1 MRILITGAT
10 GLIGCRLSSLAV
22 TLGHDVYSAQ
32 HQTVP
37 QFGIPVELNMLDV
50 NSIETCFERVK
61 PDAIIHLAALTNV
74 DRCERERD
82 LAAQLNAKAVEK
94 IVKEASA
101 HNSHLVHVSTE
112 HVFDGSKGTYSETDN
127 TNPLNWYGKTKL
139 RGEEAVQSNAS
150 SWCIARTCAV
160 FGLHDIKKTF
170 PMILVEK
177 LMAGQEMQVWKDQY
191 VSPTYVTNLS
201 RMLIEISEHKL
212 QGIFHLSGSSRLSR
226 LDHAKLLTDK
236 LDLDESLLKPVR
248 MKEANLVAER
258 PMDSSFDV
266 SKASSSLKAKPQ
278 SIENSLEEFVKE
290 LKSYMNIKTRY

>member
-32 HQTVP
+32 HEIVP
-37 QFGIPVELNMLDV
+37 EFGTPIELNIQDA

-74 DRCERERD
+74 DLCENERD
-82 LAAQLNAKAVEK
+82 LALQMNVKAVEK
-94 IVKEASA
+94 IAKEASK
-101 HNSHLVHVSTE
+101 HGSYLVHVSTE
-112 HVFDGSKGTYSETDN
+112 HVFDGSKGRYDETDK

-139 RGEEAVQSNAS
+139 LGEEAVQSNAS
-150 SWCIARTCAV
+150 SWCIARTCAM
-160 FGLHDIKKTF
+160 FGLHHRKKTF

-177 LMAGQEMQVWKDQY
+177 LMLGQEMQVWKDQY
-191 VSPTYVTNLS
+191 ISPTYVTNLS
-201 RMLIEISEHKL
+201 RMLVEMSERKL

-226 LDHAKLLTDK
+226 LEQAKLLTYA
-236 LDLDESLLKPVR
+236 LGLDESLIKPITVR
-248 MKEANLVAER
+248 DAKLVAER
-258 PMDSSFDV
+258 PRDSSLDV
-266 SKASSSLKAKPQ
+266 SKAISSLEAKPE

-290 LKSYMNIKTRY
+290 LKSYMQIKT